1 MSLSKKSK
9 IRMWIII
16 GAVVLISGLVV
27 ANIMSKRGPKGQDV
41 DVTIA
46 KLDSLVQTVTASGK
60 IQPKIDVNISANV
73 SGRILFLGAEEG
85 NVVEKGQLL
94 VKIEDETYTAQLQ
107 QMRYALASAE
117 ASLDEARSQL
127 KRVRELHSG
136 SLASEAQLETAIATV
151 KRFEANVDG
160 ARANVD
166 QAEDSYSKTSIHSPI
181 TGTVTRLNKEVGEM
195 AIGATFSEDVIMV
208 VSRLDAMEVNVE
220 VNENDVV
227 LVELND
233 KVDIEVFAMPDTIFD
248 GIVTEIAHSGIIRNQ
263 GSAEEVTNFNVTVS
277 VTDYVP
283 ELRPGM
289 SATVE
294 IITEVRT
301 NTVVLP
307 QEAVA
312 VRTMSEEN
320 RFAENARSSGGN
332 NDDEEKDEHFKKD
345 DAKEDPVEVVFIA
358 SNDSVWAKQVKLGI
372 YSDTHF
378 EILEGINEGDLVV
391 TGPFRLL
398 SRELHSGTKVSYH
411 TPDELKEDVNEETEV
426 AESSTTSSEE

>member
-1 MSLSKKSK
+1 VSKAKKSK
-9 IRMWIII
+9 IRIWIII
-16 GAVVLISGLVV
+16 GVVVLISGLVV
-27 ANIMSKRGPKGQDV
+27 ANIMSKRGPKGQNV
-41 DVTIA
+41 DVTLA

-85 NVVEKGQLL
+85 DVVEKGQLL
-94 VKIEDETYTAQLQ
+94 VRIEDETYSAQLQ
-107 QMRYALASAE
+107 QMQFALTSAE
-117 ASLDEARSQL
+117 ASLEEARSQL
-127 KRVRELHSG
+127 KRVRELHDA
-136 SLASEAQLETAIATV
+136 SLASEAELEAANATV
-151 KRFEANVDG
+151 KRLKADMDRT
-160 ARANVD
+160 RANVD
-166 QAEDSYSKTSIHSPI
+166 QAQDSYSKTRIYSPI
-181 TGTVTRLNKEVGEM
+181 SGTVTRMNKEVGEM
-195 AIGATFSEDVIMV
+195 AIGATFSEDVILV

-233 KVDIEVFAMPDTIFD
+233 PVEIEVFAMPDTIYR

-294 IITEVRT
+294 IITEVRN
-301 NTVVLP
+301 NTLVLP

-312 VRTMSEEN
+312 VRTISEEN
-320 RFAENARSSGGN
+320 RFAENARKKDN
-332 NDDEEKDEHFKKD
+332 KDKDDEEKGNFNKGDS
-345 DAKEDPVEVVFIA
+345 KEDPVEVVFIA

-378 EILEGINEGDLVV
+378 EILEGIEEGDLVV

-398 SRELHSGTKVSYH
+398 SRELHSGTKVTYDIPH
-411 TPDELKEDVNEETEV
+411 EAKENVAEETEV
-426 AESSTTSSEE
+426 AETSSTSSEG